1 MAIVRWN
8 STRELASM
16 EIDRLNSMF
25 SDFKESVMA
34 NDPWEM
40 MRELASM
47 QNRIEPHLGQR
58 LRPRAGR

>member
-8 STRELASM
+8 PTRELASM

-25 SDFKESVMA
+25 SDFKESVMG

-40 MRELASM
+40 MRELA
-47 QNRIEPHLGQR
+47 RTG
-58 LRPRAGR
+58 